1 MISSCRLIRP
11 AFKATICFL
20 LFDFA
25 QAMLPRAKS
34 ERLQFAVF
42 DRQ

>member
-1 MISSCRLIRP
+1 LNYVGLSGQL
-11 AFKATICFL
+11 FEATICFL

-34 ERLQFAVF
+34 ERLQFVVF